1 MNNLNVTNYFSA
13 QIMKLSIILWIRWKR
28 LWIQTKVK
36 KQILMFD
43 HKMMLEYFVFVNWFL
58 RIVYLAPE

>member
-1 MNNLNVTNYFSA
+1 MNNLNVRNYPVLKLRNC
-13 QIMKLSIILWIRWKR
+13 KLSLKYVENNEYKPK
-28 LWIQTKVK
+28 L

-43 HKMMLEYFVFVNWFL
+43 HKMMLEYFVIVNWLL